1 MKHEWVYRPSG
12 YYQCLR
18 CNYLLRC
25 KQASLPM
32 NNCVVEEG
40 NPPKPSPILT
50 SSFKPGSLLERCGE
64 MVPTVELNS
73 KAAEGITPERQA
85 LLDIQEYIKNYQG
98 SGYYFEDILKII
110 NEVLHD

>member
-1 MKHEWVYRPSG
+1 
-12 YYQCLR
+12 
-18 CNYLLRC
+18 
-25 KQASLPM
+25 
-32 NNCVVEEG
+32 
-40 NPPKPSPILT
+40 
-50 SSFKPGSLLERCGE
+50 